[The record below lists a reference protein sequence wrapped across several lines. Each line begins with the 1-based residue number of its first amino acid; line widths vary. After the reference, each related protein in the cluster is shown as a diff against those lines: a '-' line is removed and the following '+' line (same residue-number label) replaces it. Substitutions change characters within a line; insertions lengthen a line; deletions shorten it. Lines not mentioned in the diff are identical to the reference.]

1 MVFTIR
7 HRSKAMRDSR
17 RVIKI
22 TMIYE
27 GIIIMKVRRVKETM

>member
-17 RVIKI
+17 RAIKM

-27 GIIIMKVRRVKETM
+27 GIIIMRVRRVEETM

>member
-17 RVIKI
+17 RAIKM

-27 GIIIMKVRRVKETM
+27 GIIIMKARRVKETM